1 MKITKSLK
9 DTTIKRLS
17 EEEDRLA
24 LLEMAKEENDPKHY
38 EAAVKVV
45 DAARKYHK
53 HQEKEKTCKS
63 TSVA

>member
-1 MKITKSLK
+1 MKITKSLR

-24 LLEMAKEENDPKHY
+24 LLEIAKKENDPKHY

-45 DAARKYHK
+45 DAARKYHNY
-53 HQEKEKTCKS
+53 QEQEKTCKS

>member
-1 MKITKSLK
+1 MKITKSLR

-24 LLEMAKEENDPKHY
+24 LLEMAKNENDPKHY
-38 EAAVKVV
+38 EAVVKVV

-53 HQEKEKTCKS
+53 YQEQEKICKS

>member
-1 MKITKSLK
+1 MKITKSLR

-17 EEEDRLA
+17 EEEDGLA
-24 LLEMAKEENDPKHY
+24 LLEMAKKENDPKHY
-38 EAAVKVV
+38 EAVAKVV

-53 HQEKEKTCKS
+53 YQEQEKACSS